1 MKRIIFV
8 RHSRA
13 EDPSPLLPDL
23 ERSLTVKGKH
33 VSVQMAG
40 RLKEHFREPCTVL
53 SSPAFRAFE
62 TAVIFARVNGW
73 KSDDIKLKDTLYF
86 NISMNSFSYLISEL
100 DDTADNL
107 ILFGH
112 NPAFTEI
119 PDRLSDSGCDFM
131 PKTGIVSLVFN
142 VGSWKDAVRQK
153 GRIEFFL
160 KPDKDR

>member
-8 RHSRA
+8 RHGRA

-33 VSVQMAG
+33 ISLQMAG
-40 RLKEHFREPCTVL
+40 RLRENFRESCIVL

-62 TAVIFARVNGW
+62 TAIIFARVNGW
-73 KSDDIKLKDTLYF
+73 KSDDIMLKDALYF
-86 NISMNSFSYLISEL
+86 NISMNSFPYILSEL
-100 DDTADNL
+100 DNTSGNL
-107 ILFGH
+107 VLFGH

-119 PDRLSDSGCDFM
+119 PDRLSASGCDFM
-131 PKTGIVSLVFN
+131 PKTGVVSLLFDVS
-142 VGSWKDAVRQK
+142 SWKDTIRQK